1 MKRTVN
7 YAESVDPNGVFRLSV
22 HSETGKF
29 MKFLHLG
36 A

>member
-7 YAESVDPNGVFRLSV
+7 YAESVHPNGAFRLSV